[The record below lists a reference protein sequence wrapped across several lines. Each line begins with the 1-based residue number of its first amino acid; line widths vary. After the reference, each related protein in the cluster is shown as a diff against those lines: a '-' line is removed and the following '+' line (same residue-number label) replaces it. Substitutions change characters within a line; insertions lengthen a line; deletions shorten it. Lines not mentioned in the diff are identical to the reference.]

1 TLRGPAHVL
10 LRNRKGPSALWP
22 HGISG
27 DLPIVLLRI
36 EDPGDQDIVRQ
47 LLRAHEYWRMKGLAV
62 DLVIVNEQAT
72 SYGQDLREALEAL
85 VRSRAQAAAAAAGE
99 ERAGGIFVLRRDLIS
114 PEDHDLLRTA
124 ARVVLLSRHGT
135 LAEQVVRLL

>member
-1 TLRGPAHVL
+1 
-10 LRNRKGPSALWP
+10 ALWP

-36 EDPGDQDIVRQ
+36 DDPDDQDIARQ
-47 LLRAHEYWRMKGLAV
+47 LLRAHEYWRIKGLAV
-62 DLVIVNEQAT
+62 DLVIINEQPI
-72 SYGQDLREALEAL
+72 SYGRDLREALEAL
-85 VRSRAQAAAAAAGE
+85 VRSRRQAVPGGE
-99 ERAGGIFVLRRDLIS
+99 GAPEGGIFILRRDLLT

-135 LAEQVVRLL
+135 L